1 MARGP
6 HHKGVQTQKQH
17 HHPPPPPPPSS
28 RSQKLVSKLCF
39 VAMAA
44 SAVLSLFRR
53 LRMVLLTWAPSEE
66 EELEGDRAGRIGE
79 LRVADIFQGIPGVR
93 VFDSLRIPDTENKG
107 RREIDLVLLT
117 NRKIYVVEVKN
128 WSGIIKLEPDGGW
141 CQIRKNG
148 TIQKHPNI
156 VEETRYRAALL
167 EAYLSRR
174 GADLPPMCID
184 YKVFLVNSECRPEQ
198 AILMQP
204 EVLTGVQWKYLLDQ
218 DLDRGYFTWLGPLYS
233 TSKKGFLK
241 ASVYKQL
248 QFILS
253 TTPTWDRMWLEGG
266 RIMVGD
272 FLQFKGRAED
282 MEALKFVKRP
292 TVSNLAMVH
301 FRSLLPN
308 LLGKRF
314 VVSYLLCWS
323 KAEKPIDPFF
333 GPYKL
338 NQPSCLSIKFDTVEH
353 VSLKGSCR
361 NFLLVLG
368 KMNLVRS
375 QVQLPS
381 TSLSSS
387 LDTTN
392 F

>member
-308 LLGKRF
+308 LLGLLVGIWPEVKITISVRDFREKVGFLGKRQREETVQIKVNPDLEIVF
-314 VVSYLLCWS
+314 RIVGTS
-323 KAEKPIDPFF
+323 KA
-333 GPYKL
+333 
-338 NQPSCLSIKFDTVEH
+338 QKFKINNV
-353 VSLKGSCR
+353 VGL
-361 NFLLVLG
+361 
-368 KMNLVRS
+368 
-375 QVQLPS
+375 
-381 TSLSSS
+381 SLSV
-387 LDTTN
+387 
-392 F
+392 

>member
-308 LLGKRF
+308 LL
-314 VVSYLLCWS
+314 
-323 KAEKPIDPFF
+323 AI
-333 GPYKL
+333 
-338 NQPSCLSIKFDTVEH
+338 I
-353 VSLKGSCR
+353 
-361 NFLLVLG
+361 
-368 KMNLVRS
+368 
-375 QVQLPS
+375 
-381 TSLSSS
+381 TS
-387 LDTTN
+387 
-392 F
+392 